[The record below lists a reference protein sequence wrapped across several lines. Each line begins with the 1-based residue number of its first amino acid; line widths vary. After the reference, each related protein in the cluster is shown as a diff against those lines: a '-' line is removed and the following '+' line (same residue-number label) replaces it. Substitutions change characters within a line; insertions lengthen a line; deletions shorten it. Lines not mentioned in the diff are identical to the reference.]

1 MTATWYVLRGL
12 AHRRSTSLT
21 VALGVAV
28 GASALIGALI
38 VGDSM
43 RGSLREHALKRLGGV
58 THALIA
64 PRFFR
69 AELASVLPHE
79 IVADD
84 ARLASAIL
92 LTGGAEHAESR
103 RRSNGAQIFGVEAGF
118 FSVGAPE
125 GAGGGKEPPLAWV
138 PGGSEPEGCL
148 INEALASDLGV
159 RTGDELLLHFARP
172 GDAPAETLL
181 GRREDTTAALRL
193 PVRGIVPDEAGGG
206 LSLRP
211 RQKPPRNVFVPLL
224 LLQRAL
230 RRDGVANV
238 LLACTSDP
246 DRISSDAVT
255 ASLTSGLRSSV
266 TPEDVGIRIR
276 TDEARRIVSIESDR
290 LLIDPATERAAEAA
304 IRRLGAA
311 ATRVLAYLAND
322 MDAAQSSVPYS
333 TAAGLDTQ
341 AFAWGDFRDVQGRA
355 VAAPGDDEVLLNA
368 WTAEQLG
375 AHPGDAVTLRYFVSG
390 GIGELQT
397 REQAFRVSGVIEMNE
412 AAADAGF
419 VPEYPGI
426 TNVRRLTDWD
436 PPFPFDFR
444 KVRDIDEAYWD
455 EHRAAPKV
463 FLNLAVAQAMWATE
477 PDRHGRLTS
486 IRLRVPAEDAPSA
499 FAERV
504 RAALTEGIDPA
515 EFGLAWRDVRGE
527 ALAAASGTTDFSQ
540 LFLGFSFFLIAAAA
554 MLVAL
559 LFRLSVE
566 RRSREIGVLAATGF
580 APSRIRG
587 MFLSEGAVLA
597 GAGSVAGLLGAAGY
611 AWLMLSGL
619 RTWWSAAANA
629 PFLSLYVEAATCA
642 IGVPAAAMTALIS
655 MTAALRG
662 VLRVSPRRLLS
673 GALPESAPGG
683 GPSRPAQAFSRILPL
698 TCAAMLVFAWF
709 VRGTAA
715 EAGAF
720 FAVGG
725 LALVAGLSVARV
737 RWSRRARLGA
747 RAAPGVTFALAAR
760 NAARHP
766 GRSMTTVA
774 LIASATFLVVSIQA
788 FRQAPDDRDEV
799 TGAAGGFELVA
810 ECETPLL
817 HDLATPAG
825 WESLGLSPST
835 RKLLDGAQVFPFRLL
850 SGDETSCTSLYVPT
864 RPRILGVDDRFMQR
878 GAFTIRANEA
888 PDASP
893 EALWSLLSKPLD
905 DGVVPVIGDEN
916 AVRWQLH
923 SGLGR
928 EIVIEDEAG
937 RPTKLR
943 FVALLKGSALQSELM
958 ISDAAFRRL
967 FPSSAGHAFFLID
980 APREIASELRTVLEG
995 DLRRFSFDAEPVQA
1009 RLKAF
1014 LEVQNTYLSTF
1025 QAVGGFGLILGTLGL
1040 AVGTARNI
1048 LERRSELALMRAVGY
1063 EPSMLRRLMV
1073 IEHVA
1078 LAMQGLLIGLAA
1090 ATAAVLPRL
1099 LDDPPSVRLWS
1110 AAGVAAAIGLV
1121 TWITCTLVTR
1131 QVTRSEIVAALRR
1144 E

>member
-1 MTATWYVLRGL
+1 MTATRYVLRGL

-69 AELASVLPHE
+69 AGLASVLPDAG
-79 IVADD
+79 VADD
-84 ARLASAIL
+84 ARLAPAIL

-118 FSVGAPE
+118 FRTVAPE
-125 GAGGGKEPPLAWV
+125 DVGGAKELL
-138 PGGSEPEGCL
+138 PGGIPGSSEPEGCL
-148 INEALASDLGV
+148 INAVLASDLGV

-181 GRREDTTAALRL
+181 GRRDDTTAALRL
-193 PVRGIVPDEAGGG
+193 PVRGIAPDEAGGG

-211 RQKPPRNVFVPLL
+211 RQKPPRNVFVPLHV
-224 LLQRAL
+224 LQRAL
-230 RRDGVANV
+230 RRDGAANV
-238 LLACTSDP
+238 LLVRASGSDS
-246 DRISSDAVT
+246 DASDAVT
-255 ASLTSGLRSSV
+255 APLTAGLRSSV

-290 LLIDPATERAAEAA
+290 LLIDPATERVAEAA
-304 IRRLGAA
+304 IRRLGAS

-322 MDAAQSSVPYS
+322 VDATQASVPYS
-333 TAAGLDTQ
+333 TAAGLDAE
-341 AFAWGDFRDVQGRA
+341 AFAWGDFRDAQGRD
-355 VAAPGDDEVLLNA
+355 VGAPGDDGALLNA

-375 AHPGDAVTLRYFVSG
+375 ALPGDTVTLRYFVAG
-390 GIGELQT
+390 GVGELLT
-397 REQAFRVSGVIEMNE
+397 RERAFRVVGVIEMNE

-426 TNVRRLTDWD
+426 TNVRRLTDWN

-444 KVRDIDEAYWD
+444 KVRDADEAYWD
-455 EHRAAPKV
+455 EHRAAPKI
-463 FLNLAVAQAMWATE
+463 FLNLAAAQAMWATE

-486 IRLRVPAEDAPSA
+486 IRLRVPEGKTPAA
-499 FAERV
+499 FTEQV
-504 RAALTEGIDPA
+504 RAALTAAIDPA
-515 EFGLAWRDVRGE
+515 EFGLLWRDVRGE
-527 ALAAASGTTDFSQ
+527 ALAAARGTTDFSQ

-554 MLVAL
+554 MLAAL

-566 RRSREIGVLAATGF
+566 RRLREIGVLAATGF

-587 MFLSEGAVLA
+587 MLLSEGAVLA

-611 AWLMLSGL
+611 AWGMLSGL

-629 PFLSLYVEAATCA
+629 PFLSLHVEAATA
-642 IGVPAAAMTALIS
+642 VIGVPAAALTALLS
-655 MTAALRG
+655 MMAALRG
-662 VLRVSPRRLLS
+662 ALRESPRRLLS
-673 GALPESAPGG
+673 GALPETAPGG
-683 GPSRPAQAFSRILPL
+683 GPSRLVRVFSRILPL
-698 TCAAMLVFAWF
+698 TCAAMFVLAWL

-720 FAVGG
+720 FAVGS
-725 LALVAGLSVARV
+725 LTLIAGLSLARV
-737 RWSRRARLGA
+737 RWRRRARLGA
-747 RAAPGVTFALAAR
+747 RAGPGATLALAAR

-788 FRQAPDDRDEV
+788 FRQTPDDRDELA
-799 TGAAGGFELVA
+799 GAAGGFELVA
-810 ECETPLL
+810 ECETPLPY
-817 HDLATPAG
+817 DLAIPTG
-825 WESLGLSPST
+825 RESLGLAPRT
-835 RKLLDGAQVFPFRLL
+835 RELLGGAQVFPFRLL

-864 RPRILGVDDRFMQR
+864 RPRILGVEERFMQR
-878 GAFTIRANEA
+878 GAFAIRANEA
-888 PDASP
+888 PGASSS
-893 EALWSLLSKPLD
+893 ALWSLLNQPLD
-905 DGVVPVIGDEN
+905 DGAVPVIGDEN

-937 RPTKLR
+937 RPTTLR
-943 FVALLKGSALQSELM
+943 FVALLKGSVLQSELM
-958 ISDAAFRRL
+958 IGDAAFRRL
-967 FPSSAGHAFFLID
+967 FPTAAGHAFFLID
-980 APREIASELRTVLEG
+980 VPGESASALATALEG
-995 DLRRFSFDAEPVQA
+995 DLRRFSFDAEPVRV

-1025 QAVGGFGLILGTLGL
+1025 QAIGGFGLILGTFGL

-1063 EPSMLRRLMV
+1063 APSTLRRLIV
-1073 IEHVA
+1073 IEHLA
-1078 LAMQGLLIGLAA
+1078 LALQGLLIGLAA
-1090 ATAAVLPRL
+1090 AAAAVLPRL
-1099 LDDPPSVRLWS
+1099 LDEPSSLRLWS

-1121 TWITCTLVTR
+1121 TWITCTRVTR
-1131 QVTRSEIVAALRR
+1131 QVARDEIVAALRR